1 MDSETHHSGNYI
13 IYTDGSYKKYN
24 KNKVKASGAYIIL
37 NERNEVILKGK
48 NVIPN
53 TKEKLLNSTGAELF
67 SVIIALKALRK
78 ISKDADRVT
87 VKIMTDYQELKRF
100 HKMLNYHGKSHYKKQ
115 KFKEKR
121 QTFQWNWY
129 YSNLRQVFR
138 LYKELG
144 KELILEIEWC
154 QGHAGIFWNEQA
166 NSLARKVI
174 KKSESK

>member
-1 MDSETHHSGNYI
+1 M
-13 IYTDGSYKKYN
+13 
-24 KNKVKASGAYIIL
+24 
-37 NERNEVILKGK
+37 
-48 NVIPN
+48 
-53 TKEKLLNSTGAELF
+53 LNSTGAELF

-100 HKMLNYHGKSHYKKQ
+100 HKILNYHGKSHYKKQ

-144 KELILEIEWC
+144 KELTLEIEWC

-174 KKSESK
+174 KKSKSK